1 MLTKLT
7 IAGMSS
13 VHSKRAVFTGLAG
26 VPGVVRAE
34 VTSGRA
40 EVEHDGS
47 VSESALRE
55 AVAAAGYEVTASA
68 ADRRT
73 LPQLP

>member
-1 MLTKLT
+1 MLTRLT
-7 IAGMSS
+7 IAGMGS
-13 VHSKRAVFTGLAG
+13 VHAKRAVFTGLSG

-34 VTSGRA
+34 VTMGRA
-40 EVEHDGS
+40 EVEHDEA

-55 AVAAAGYEVTASA
+55 AVAVAGCEVIHAA

>member
-1 MLTKLT
+1 MLTRLT

-13 VHSKRAVFTGLAG
+13 VHSRRAVFTGLAG
-26 VPGVVRAE
+26 VPGVAGAE
-34 VTSGRA
+34 VTMGHA
-40 EVEHDGS
+40 EVEHDDN
-47 VSESALRE
+47 VSESALRA
-55 AVAAAGYEVTASA
+55 AVAVAGYEVTDAA

>member
-1 MLTKLT
+1 MLTRLT

-26 VPGVVRAE
+26 VPGVTRAE
-34 VTSGRA
+34 VTMGRA
-40 EVEHDGS
+40 EVEHNAG
-47 VSESALRE
+47 VSETALRE
-55 AVAAAGYEVTASA
+55 AVAVAGYEVIDAA
-68 ADRRT
+68 ADRRS

>member
-1 MLTKLT
+1 MLTRLT

-13 VHSKRAVFTGLAG
+13 VHARRAVFTGLAG
-26 VPGVVRAE
+26 VPGVARAD
-34 VTSGRA
+34 VTMGRA
-40 EVEHDGS
+40 DVEHDDS
-47 VSESALRE
+47 VSESALRD
-55 AVAAAGYEVTASA
+55 AVAVAGYEVTDAA

>member
-1 MLTKLT
+1 MLTRLT

-34 VTSGRA
+34 VTMGRA
-40 EVEHDGS
+40 EVEHDEQ

-55 AVAAAGYEVTASA
+55 AVAVAGCEVTDAA

>member
-1 MLTKLT
+1 MLTRLT

-13 VHSKRAVFTGLAG
+13 VHAKRAVFTGLAG

-34 VTSGRA
+34 VSMGRA
-40 EVEHDGS
+40 EVEHDTG
-47 VSESALRE
+47 VSESALRA
-55 AVAAAGYEVTASA
+55 AVAVAGCEVIDAT

>member
-1 MLTKLT
+1 MLTRLT

-26 VPGVVRAE
+26 VPGVARAE
-34 VTSGRA
+34 VTMGRA
-40 EVEHDGS
+40 EVEHDEG

-55 AVAAAGYEVTASA
+55 AVAVAGYQVIGA
-68 ADRRT
+68 ATDRRT